1 MKAEITFSQVWSN
14 PSVRR
19 FWFREQSENT
29 LQKLVDRA
37 EDWDKAEEL
46 IEDYAVN
53 NFLGLDEIEEMF
65 YEETVESLADEFE
78 IKLWDDEDEED
89 EED

>member
-46 IEDYAVN
+46 IEDYANN

-78 IKLWDDEDEED
+78 IKLWNDDEED

>member
-29 LQKLVDRA
+29 LRELVDLA

-46 IEDYAVN
+46 IEDYANN
-53 NFLGLDEIEEMF
+53 NFIGLDEIEEMF
-65 YEETVESLADEFE
+65 YEDSVYELAKEFE
-78 IKLWDDEDEED
+78 IELIDDEED
-89 EED
+89 EEE